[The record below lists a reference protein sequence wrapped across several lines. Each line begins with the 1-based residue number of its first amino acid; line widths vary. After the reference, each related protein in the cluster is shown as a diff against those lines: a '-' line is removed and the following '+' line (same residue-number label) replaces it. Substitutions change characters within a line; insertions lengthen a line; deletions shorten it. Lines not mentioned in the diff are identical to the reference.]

1 MFLGKYDFNKD
12 IEIYSNNS
20 YYVDSDEGYYE
31 KMYRFIFRN
40 NKKNMMNF
48 F

>member
-20 YYVDSDEGYYE
+20 YYVDSDKEYYE